1 MSNDDKDGK
10 DEFIHEY
17 QYQGIFSYDC
27 NDDNGEFKWSGGS
40 CDCISDDHLDKC
52 INSIKEN
59 GIPISSV
66 DARPKMH
73 DALTDTAS
81 TLQESKLPTH
91 KRRKTRKGHD
101 KKPPKARKTKRK
113 ITYF

>member
-1 MSNDDKDGK
+1 MSNDDKD
-10 DEFIHEY
+10 EFIE
-17 QYQGIFSYDC
+17 YQGIFSYDC
-27 NDDNGEFKWSGGS
+27 NDDNGENVKFKWSGGS

-81 TLQESKLPTH
+81 TLSVTKLPTH

-113 ITYF
+113 I